1 MKPKARHTI
10 MDGEMCGVLAQI
22 GIEGVNSNL
31 AAAIRT
37 FVVLFMPWG
46 MVFLTNAQKELS
58 PISRKGWIFLILSG
72 MAAGAFW
79 LCYYR
84 ALQMGEA
91 SKAVPIDKMR
101 L

>member
-1 MKPKARHTI
+1 MKPKARHAI

-22 GIEGVNSNL
+22 GIEGVNSNP

-72 MAAGAFW
+72 MAAGALW
-79 LCYYR
+79 L
-84 ALQMGEA
+84 
-91 SKAVPIDKMR
+91 
-101 L
+101 